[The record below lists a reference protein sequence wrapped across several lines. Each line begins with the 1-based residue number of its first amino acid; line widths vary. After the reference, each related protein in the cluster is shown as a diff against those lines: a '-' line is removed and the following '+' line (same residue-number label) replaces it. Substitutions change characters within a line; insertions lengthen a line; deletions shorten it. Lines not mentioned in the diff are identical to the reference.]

1 MFNDLSNN
9 AKLAYAISTT
19 FKNILN
25 SINNNEDVLSS
36 ASDNFTIMQ
45 YVESVNKDLYNVIEN
60 ELTDNEY
67 DIFIETIFALYN
79 TFDLYKANTV
89 KNSLTH

>member
-25 SINNNEDVLSS
+25 SINNNEAILGV
-36 ASDNFTIMQ
+36 ASDNFTIME
-45 YVESVNKDLYNVIEN
+45 YVKSVNKDLYNVIEK

-67 DIFIETIFALYN
+67 DIYIETIFALYN
-79 TFDLYKANTV
+79 TFDLYKTNTV
-89 KNSLTH
+89 ITTH